1 MAQLT
6 VRNVD
11 AELLRRL
18 KRRAVEHHRSAE
30 AEHRAIL
37 EMVLRPAPGDFWRL
51 AAQLR
56 EETSGRKATDSTALI
71 REARDRNHRAQR
83 G

>member
-6 VRNVD
+6 VRNID

-18 KRRAVEHHRSAE
+18 ESRAAEHHRSTE

-51 AAQLR
+51 ASQLR
-56 EETSGRKATDSTALI
+56 EETRGRNATDSTTLI
-71 REARDRNHRAQR
+71 REARDRNHRAE